1 MKEKNEY
8 KEKIYKG
15 FLEKYP
21 HIHPQIIFV
30 TLDMASSVGRAFDLL
45 EDWKVDLPVRF
56 DIEED
61 AWVPDT
67 FEEYDFIQGEI

>member
-1 MKEKNEY
+1 
-8 KEKIYKG
+8 
-15 FLEKYP
+15 
-21 HIHPQIIFV
+21 
-30 TLDMASSVGRAFDLL
+30 MASSVGRAFDLL
-45 EDWKVDLPVRF
+45 EDWKDDLPVRF

>member
-30 TLDMASSVGRAFDLL
+30 TLFNS
-45 EDWKVDLPVRF
+45 
-56 DIEED
+56 
-61 AWVPDT
+61 
-67 FEEYDFIQGEI
+67 DFPYL